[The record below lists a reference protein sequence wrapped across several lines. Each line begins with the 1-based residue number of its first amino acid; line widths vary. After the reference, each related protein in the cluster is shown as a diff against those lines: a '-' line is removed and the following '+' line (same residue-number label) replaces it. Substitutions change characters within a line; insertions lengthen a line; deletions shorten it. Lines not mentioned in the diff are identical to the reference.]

1 VVKLLEAFVLIK
13 VIQIE
18 STPDLDFIMNV
29 EKKIAELKGVK
40 QVKGVFGI
48 FDFVATVEAQ
58 TPEELGILVTQTL
71 RNVKGIEQTET
82 LIVGF

>member
-1 VVKLLEAFVLIK
+1 MLEAYVLIK
-13 VIQIE
+13 VIQTE

-29 EKKIAELKGVK
+29 EKRIAELKGVK
-40 QVKGVFGI
+40 QVKGVFGL
-48 FDFVATVEAQ
+48 FDFIASVEAQ

-71 RNVKGIEQTET
+71 RNVKGVAQTET